1 MLNVDAAAEIAA
13 LTIGRKQAVGSRHS
27 SSGSS
32 RGRRKRRT
40 NHGVPQALLPVT

>member
-27 SSGSS
+27 SSGS
-32 RGRRKRRT
+32 RRRRKRRT